1 MMTISPAIYSKQRLV
16 NSGNTVTIL
25 TDATTSS
32 ALFCNG
38 ASILAMI
45 TDAVLAAAN
54 FTFQVSPD
62 GENFYQ
68 LMDPNTTTDAYTIGV
83 SANSHIPLD
92 TTVFAG
98 VQYVKVV
105 SSAAPEADSTIT
117 FVMGPL
123 WQ

>member
-1 MMTISPAIYSKQRLV
+1 MMTISPILYSRQRLV
-16 NSGNTVTIL
+16 NTGNTVTIL
-25 TDATTSS
+25 TDATSS
-32 ALFCNG
+32 SVLCCEG
-38 ASILAMI
+38 ASIIAML
-45 TDAVLAAAN
+45 TDSVIAAAN

-62 GENFYQ
+62 GTNFYQ

-92 TTVFAG
+92 AGVFAG
-98 VQYVKVV
+98 VKWVQVIT
-105 SSAAPEADSTIT
+105 SGAPEANSTIT